1 MMKNLSGKQRAI
13 FQKEVV
19 DKFLTRNKEI
29 ILSIKMSFYYNK
41 WQIELVADPESDV
54 PLPMIII
61 RKKRKLIL
69 LLKKI
74 ISLFH
79 N

>member
-1 MMKNLSGKQRAI
+1 
-13 FQKEVV
+13 
-19 DKFLTRNKEI
+19 
-29 ILSIKMSFYYNK
+29 MSFYYNK